1 MTAGRRGE
9 RFVRVDGV
17 PLHVVVEGTGPT
29 VVLSAGLAMA
39 WFDWDPVA
47 ALLVGQG
54 RTVVRF
60 DRPGHGLSAPA
71 TAPPTAA
78 GEARR
83 IAGLLDALGLSGPVT
98 VAGHSIAGFHAE
110 AFARLYPERTAALV
124 LVDTSIEEDPR
135 TALPAGLRT
144 GAARVLGRALTASGL
159 PAALGPLA
167 RRAAVRASRTGG
179 SDPAARDLVRRV
191 YRTGRVWRGALLE
204 NARYPDVAAE
214 VLALRTGRPPAVPAT
229 VLAGY
234 DGSAGRVAQRWLA
247 RQAELALRLGAR
259 FEVAEPAGHLVMLDR
274 PGRVARAVLD
284 AGVPDAGVAGQ
295 RLA

>member
-1 MTAGRRGE
+1 MKTG

-17 PLHVVVEGTGPT
+17 PLHVVVEGSGPP

-39 WFDWDPVA
+39 WFDWDQVA
-47 ALLVGQG
+47 ALLVAQG

-83 IAGLLDALGLSGPVT
+83 IAGLLDALGLAGPVT

-135 TALPAGLRT
+135 TVWPAGVRT
-144 GAARVLGRALTASGL
+144 GAARVLGRALTAAGL

-167 RRAAVRASRTGG
+167 RRATVRASRTGG
-179 SDPAARDLVRRV
+179 PDRPPPPAGGPPAARDLVRLV
-191 YRTGRVWRGALLE
+191 YRSSRVWRGALLE
-204 NARYPDVAAE
+204 NARYRDTAAE
-214 VLALRTGRPPAVPAT
+214 VLALRTGRPLAVPVT

-234 DGSAGRVAQRWLA
+234 DGTSGRGALRWLA
-247 RQAELALRLGAR
+247 RQAELAVRLGAR

-274 PGRVARAVLD
+274 PGLVARVVLD
-284 AGVPDAGVAGQ
+284 AGQ
-295 RLA
+295 RRA